1 MVLELAH
8 RIWKNSTIKN
18 LLKITTHFSLLQQMS
33 WPDKEKNTT
42 T

>member
-18 LLKITTHFSLLQQMS
+18 LLKITTHFSVTANVMA
-33 WPDKEKNTT
+33 
-42 T
+42 